1 MKSSFWLAAGGRRIR
16 TSVPLLRKALS
27 TSSLRPPTRENR
39 AENIAGSSVLD
50 LFCLRPF
57 GSDGQGPGE
66 FEQAPAQRI
75 GVEGFGNGFGKAC
88 GDRRRSHRI
97 RVVEEK

>member
-1 MKSSFWLAAGGRRIR
+1 
-16 TSVPLLRKALS
+16 
-27 TSSLRPPTRENR
+27 
-39 AENIAGSSVLD
+39 VLD

-57 GSDGQGPGE
+57 ASDGQGPGE
-66 FEQAPAQRI
+66 FEQATAQGRIVDPVIGADQFDRLAPAQRI
-75 GVEGFGNGFGKAC
+75 GVEDFGSGFGKAC